1 MRGPLIFYL
10 AIVSQAAPAIA
21 ALAARRPLDRA
32 RAYTLAWCGV
42 LLAVDLVGMALAWN
56 RVNNHWLSYI
66 VTPVSAAL
74 VLWTLSHWQTEEVAR
89 LTFRIAIVPTV
100 VAWGVLTWLVEDV
113 STFSR
118 AAAPMVKLVC
128 LAAAAFTLVSGSL
141 HERQALL
148 RRDWFWVSAG
158 MALYFGASAALEP
171 LGALLLASRPDL
183 VKNAYECRAGLDVV
197 AFLLIARGMTCP
209 PAR

>member
-1 MRGPLIFYL
+1 VRIPLITVL
-10 AIVSQAAPAIA
+10 ATFAQAAPPLA

-74 VLWTLSHWQTEEVAR
+74 VLWTLSHWQTGEVAR

-100 VAWGVLTWLVEDV
+100 VAWGVLTWLVDDV
-113 STFSR
+113 STFSLT
-118 AAAPMVKLVC
+118 AVPMVKLEC
-128 LAAAAFTLVSGSL
+128 LAAAAFTLVAGSL

-148 RRDWFWVSAG
+148 RRDWLWVSAG
-158 MALYFGASAALEP
+158 LALYFAASAALEP
-171 LGALLLASRPDL
+171 LGALLLASRSDL

>member
-10 AIVSQAAPAIA
+10 AIVSQATPALA
-21 ALAARRPLDRA
+21 ALAARRPLDPA

-42 LLAVDLVGMALAWN
+42 MLAVDLVGMALAWN
-56 RVNNHWLSYI
+56 RVSNLWLSYI
-66 VTPVSAAL
+66 LAPVSAAF
-74 VLWTLSHWQTEEVAR
+74 VLWTLSHWQAAEVAR
-89 LTFRIAIVPTV
+89 LTCRIAIVPTV
-100 VAWGVLTWLVEDV
+100 VAWGVLTWLVEGV
-113 STFSR
+113 STFSL

-128 LAAAAFTLVSGSL
+128 LAAAAFTLVAGSL

-158 MALYFGASAALEP
+158 MTLYFATSAALEP

-183 VKNAYECRAGLDVV
+183 VKNAYECHAGLDVV